1 MTLLLLLL
9 LRRAK
14 VKLAVKI
21 IGFEQLTATNASN
34 IFITIHLSCLYTQY
48 KADKNIVTLP
58 EYSCLNNEDIM
69 IEVYIKEDVALVCEI
84 LFDFIRMRDL
94 LLDMFAKTGNI

>member
-1 MTLLLLLL
+1 
-9 LRRAK
+9 
-14 VKLAVKI
+14 
-21 IGFEQLTATNASN
+21 
-34 IFITIHLSCLYTQY
+34 
-48 KADKNIVTLP
+48 
-58 EYSCLNNEDIM
+58 M